1 LAWSPSFGGAS
12 QGQAAGDGVEVLF
25 QGLLGIL
32 EVLGH
37 ATGRAVVRL
46 LTGGRVKVAPLGR
59 REIVR
64 RWHGLHRTTDG
75 TPVIGEGLATA
86 VGAVIPVAPFFFAS
100 GATASSR
107 SRNTSSAGRDLA
119 FSIILSN
126 ALP

>member
-1 LAWSPSFGGAS
+1 VDAGPRDMLAILGRFV
-12 QGQAAGDGVEVLF
+12 VEVLF
-25 QGLLGIL
+25 QGLLGLL

-46 LTGGRVKVAPLGR
+46 LTGGRVKVAPFGR

-86 VGAVIPVAPFFFAS
+86 LGLLLIALLIAACIVAIKSF
-100 GATASSR
+100 
-107 SRNTSSAGRDLA
+107 
-119 FSIILSN
+119 
-126 ALP
+126 